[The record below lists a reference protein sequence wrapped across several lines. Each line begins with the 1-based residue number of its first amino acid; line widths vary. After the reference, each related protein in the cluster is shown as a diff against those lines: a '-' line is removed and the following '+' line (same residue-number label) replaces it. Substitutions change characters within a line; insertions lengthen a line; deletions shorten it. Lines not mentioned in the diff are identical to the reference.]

1 MFISIETLIILTSI
15 ILIVFTSVFS
25 IVSWLLNVE
34 ASKIFNL
41 YQEQFEDLLEV
52 SNHWQ
57 KLAKDYAKIIKNKF

>member
-1 MFISIETLIILTSI
+1 MFISIEILIILTFVT
-15 ILIVFTSVFS
+15 VFTSVFS
-25 IVSWLLNVE
+25 IISWLLNVE